1 MKISNIARGLKRIVA
16 CVLCVILV
24 MSMSGCGEKDT
35 KEPGEVESKE
45 KLFDEPVTFTIMVPE
60 HPSQQVNPDG
70 EKYKAIKEATN
81 VTLDFEVVPQSV
93 YKTKKRAAMAAG
105 TVCDIMYVEQSDLQE
120 YASSGIFLK
129 LDDYLETELPNFYD
143 IIKDDETW
151 ARTKIDGNV
160 YGLTILNVGVYPN
173 GAKAPVIRYDI
184 LEKNNIAMPTTYD
197 EWFEVMKR
205 LKTIYPDS
213 TPFSGRS
220 AGINMLS
227 NMEYGMGCYVGF
239 GYNQKTG
246 QYQYGALT
254 EEYLPVLEFW
264 IKCWNEGIIDHN
276 WASLDSN
283 TWDAGINNNKIFFWY
298 DNAGF
303 ASSQTTALKKND
315 PDALMQIMPLMANS
329 AGEKQGVVYAKHQYK
344 TYYALSAS
352 SQQKD
357 KLLKFMNWCYSEEGM
372 YICNYGKEGKM
383 YTKDDKGNVTIEASV
398 VDKYRSSSSP
408 LYNWMSDYG
417 LGLLS
422 FSPLVR
428 DNGELLTQLGYDN
441 SQFMEIMMAD
451 YEAGYYQPEVVDV
464 TLSSEISRSI
474 QSKKSDVD
482 AKIFSEVRKFIEGT
496 RPVTEWNQFVV
507 ELKNL
512 GAEEVVAA
520 YNEALGKQQ

>member
-1 MKISNIARGLKRIVA
+1 MKIGNFARCTRRIAVS
-16 CVLCVILV
+16 ILG
-24 MSMSGCGEKDT
+24 MALIFSMSGCGGSDPDKT
-35 KEPGEVESKE
+35 GQVENKK
-45 KLFDEPVTFTIMVPE
+45 KLFDEPVTFTIMVCE

-81 VTLDFEVVPQSV
+81 VTLDFEVVPSSV

-105 TVCDIMYVEQSDLQE
+105 TICDIMYVEQSDLQE
-120 YASSGIFLK
+120 YAASGIFLK
-129 LDDYLETELPNFYD
+129 LDDYLESELPNFYSYV
-143 IIKDDETW
+143 KNDETW
-151 ARTKIDGNV
+151 ARTKIDGSV
-160 YGLTILNVGVYPN
+160 YGLTILNAGIYPN

-197 EWFEVMKR
+197 EWFVVMKR

-213 TPFSGRS
+213 TPFSGRN
-220 AGINMLS
+220 AGINMLA
-227 NMEYGMGCYVGF
+227 NMEYGMGTYVGF
-239 GYNQKTG
+239 GYDPKIG

-254 EEYLPVLEFW
+254 DDYLPILEFW

-276 WASLDSN
+276 WASVDSN
-283 TWDAGINNNKIFFWY
+283 TWDTGVNNNKIFFWY

-303 ASSQTTALKKND
+303 ASNQTSALQKND
-315 PDALMQIMPLMANS
+315 PSALMQIMPLMANS
-329 AGEKQGVVYAKHQYK
+329 NGERRGVVYPKHQYE
-344 TYYALSAS
+344 TYYALNAS
-352 SQQKD
+352 CTQKD
-357 KLLKFMNWCYSEEGM
+357 KLLKFMDWCYSEEGM
-372 YICNYGKEGKM
+372 YICNYGKEGE
-383 YTKDDKGNVTIEASV
+383 TFNKDSDGNVTIEPSIV
-398 VDKYRSSSSP
+398 EKYRSSSSP

-428 DNGELLTQLGYDN
+428 DNGELLTQLGQDN
-441 SQFMEIMMAD
+441 SQFMEILTAD
-451 YEAGYYQPEVVDV
+451 YEAGYYQPEFVDV
-464 TLSSEISRSI
+464 TLPSEVNRTI

-496 RPVTEWNQFVV
+496 RPITEWNQFVV

-520 YNEALGKQQ
+520 YNEALNK